1 MAILAENGEER
12 GLAVSWSRMET
23 VAKGP
28 VTIDSRKGLAKVR
41 VRSIALLK
49 RGISGLASSM
59 SLGAAYSV
67 SSSTP

>member
-28 VTIDSRKGLAKVR
+28 VTIDSRKGLAKGR
-41 VRSIALLK
+41 VRSIALL
-49 RGISGLASSM
+49 
-59 SLGAAYSV
+59 
-67 SSSTP
+67 